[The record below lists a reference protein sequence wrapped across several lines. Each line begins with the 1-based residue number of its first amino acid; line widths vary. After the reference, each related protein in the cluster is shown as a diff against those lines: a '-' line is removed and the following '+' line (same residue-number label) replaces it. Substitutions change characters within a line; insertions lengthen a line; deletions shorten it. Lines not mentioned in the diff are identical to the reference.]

1 MKNLKYKN
9 KWIIALISI
18 SVLITLFVKNNS
30 SYAEYY
36 AVNIYPIFVK
46 TWGLISFITNR
57 SLAELIII
65 VFILTIILLTAVIIV
80 KTVKS
85 RTSAYIK
92 KYIFGIASFF
102 LVVYFVF
109 VLFCGIN
116 YYRYEFTYYS
126 GLEIKKSS
134 KQELIALCE
143 VLIED
148 ANEYRAKLSTDDSG
162 TAQLFDN
169 YYETAGRAKDAMNKI
184 SEEYKVLK
192 GGFSSPKAVKHSK
205 IMSYLGIT
213 GVFFPFTFEANVNVH
228 IPPYQI
234 PSVMLH
240 ELVHLRGFMR
250 EDEANFIAYLASI
263 KSGYDDFCYS
273 GTMTALTYSMNA
285 LYSADYDEFVR
296 LYNLYSEDVIKD
308 MEFSRNYWKQF
319 DTKVSEVADK
329 INDTYLKAN
338 NQQDGVR
345 SYGRMVDLLL
355 AYYR

>member
-1 MKNLKYKN
+1 
-9 KWIIALISI
+9 
-18 SVLITLFVKNNS
+18 
-30 SYAEYY
+30 
-36 AVNIYPIFVK
+36 
-46 TWGLISFITNR
+46 
-57 SLAELIII
+57 
-65 VFILTIILLTAVIIV
+65 
-80 KTVKS
+80 
-85 RTSAYIK
+85 
-92 KYIFGIASFF
+92 
-102 LVVYFVF
+102 
-109 VLFCGIN
+109 
-116 YYRYEFTYYS
+116 
-126 GLEIKKSS
+126 
-134 KQELIALCE
+134 
-143 VLIED
+143 
-148 ANEYRAKLSTDDSG
+148 
-162 TAQLFDN
+162 
-169 YYETAGRAKDAMNKI
+169 
-184 SEEYKVLK
+184 
-192 GGFSSPKAVKHSK
+192 
-205 IMSYLGIT
+205 
-213 GVFFPFTFEANVNVH
+213 
-228 IPPYQI
+228 
-234 PSVMLH
+234 MLH